1 MKKLLTLSLLSLSI
15 YSVSDGHPEGAFNT
29 LFVKAADVDR
39 YVTYM
44 KNNPAVF
51 EQTGVDVAGVCVT
64 TSGQSYAGQMFVWNA
79 FPSTEVAMNASTLY
93 DPFKANSSFQRLREP
108 MFTATFVPLKAFELD
123 PGFERVWKVRLNDW
137 KSYVEAMTKL
147 EKAQQEAGHDVQI
160 GVFAPIGGGTEA
172 FHLRTIHE
180 NGADAGRIIDE
191 YLAGAS
197 WGSLWDEAQQYVDEI
212 VEETV
217 EQCQTIY
224 SSE

>member
-1 MKKLLTLSLLSLSI
+1 ML
-15 YSVSDGHPEGAFNT
+15 
-29 LFVKAADVDR
+29 
-39 YVTYM
+39 
-44 KNNPAVF
+44 
-51 EQTGVDVAGVCVT
+51 Q
-64 TSGQSYAGQMFVWNA
+64 
-79 FPSTEVAMNASTLY
+79 
-93 DPFKANSSFQRLREP
+93 
-108 MFTATFVPLKAFELD
+108 
-123 PGFERVWKVRLNDW
+123 LNDW
-137 KSYVEAMTKL
+137 KSFVAAMTKL

-180 NGADAGRIIDE
+180 SGADAGRIIDE
-191 YLAGAS
+191 NLAGAS

>member
-64 TSGQSYAGQMFVWNA
+64 TSGQSYPGQMFVWNA
-79 FPSTEVAMNASTLY
+79 FSSTEVAMDASTLY

-123 PGFERVWKVRLNDW
+123 PGFERVWKL
-137 KSYVEAMTKL
+137 SL
-147 EKAQQEAGHDVQI
+147 
-160 GVFAPIGGGTEA
+160 
-172 FHLRTIHE
+172 IH
-180 NGADAGRIIDE
+180 I
-191 YLAGAS
+191 
-197 WGSLWDEAQQYVDEI
+197 
-212 VEETV
+212 
-217 EQCQTIY
+217 
-224 SSE
+224 